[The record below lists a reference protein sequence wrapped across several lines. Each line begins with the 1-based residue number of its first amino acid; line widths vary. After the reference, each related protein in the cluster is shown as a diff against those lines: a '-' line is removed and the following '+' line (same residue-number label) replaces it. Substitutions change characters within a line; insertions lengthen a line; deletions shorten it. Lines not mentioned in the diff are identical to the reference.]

1 MNRKISKREKG
12 KKAEALAEKYF
23 VSKGFEVVERNFKT
37 KTGEIDLILK
47 KENLL
52 VFVEVK
58 STFGTQNFICEEKI
72 DQLKQKKILTSA
84 KFFWLKN
91 CQKFS
96 KIREIRFDVVVI
108 NLKNEELKHYESAF
122 SEEIS
127 FY

>member
-1 MNRKISKREKG
+1 MNNKISKKEKG
-12 KKAEALAEKYF
+12 KRAEALAEKYF
-23 VSKGFEVVERNFKT
+23 ISKGFEIVERNFRT

-47 KENLL
+47 RESLL

-58 STFGTQNFICEEKI
+58 STFGSQNFISEEKVDRI
-72 DQLKQKKILTSA
+72 KQKKILTSA

-91 CQKFS
+91 YQKFS

-108 NLKNEELKHYESAF
+108 NLKNGELKHYESAF